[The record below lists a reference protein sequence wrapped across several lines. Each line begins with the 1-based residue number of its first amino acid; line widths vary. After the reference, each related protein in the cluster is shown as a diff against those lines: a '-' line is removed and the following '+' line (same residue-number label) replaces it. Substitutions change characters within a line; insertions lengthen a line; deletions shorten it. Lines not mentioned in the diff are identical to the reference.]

1 MVDRNMYVVAKTTL
15 DVTSGLQ
22 WLVVTHNSHSVKSKY
37 SAMKVRQG
45 HIVCSNPSKLAH
57 IVFSRLCMYLGNS
70 FSLWHRFI
78 FANALNNY
86 KH

>member
-1 MVDRNMYVVAKTTL
+1 MYVVAKTPL

-45 HIVCSNPSKLAH
+45 HIVCSNPSKLALN
-57 IVFSRLCMYLGNS
+57 ILLSVDYVCIWGTLFSYG
-70 FSLWHRFI
+70 I
-78 FANALNNY
+78 DLNLQT
-86 KH
+86 H